1 MNQFK
6 KQIAKAAFIVMVVNS
21 CQTAQAT
28 DWNSWSSY
36 AREKVSRVC
45 NVLKKPKV
53 WGPLAAG
60 LGALLMWRSYRQVQE
75 VGQAIE
81 EAKSKLELTPKVDG
95 SINLDPGIVCT
106 SIEQYALGGDFYT
119 QMNIVRTFDTSGAG
133 EYIRNMERSIDRLKK
148 QTTNV
153 GPVASLVLQYTN
165 IITDTAKVCED
176 LQCRVNEWKA
186 GKDFVNN
193 AIAARYSKMNPI
205 TLFQRGQDEK
215 RAEEIRKL
223 RGY

>member
-1 MNQFK
+1 MNHVK
-6 KQIAKAAFIVMVVNS
+6 KQIAKAAFIIMVANS
-21 CQTAQAT
+21 CPISQAT
-28 DWNSWSSY
+28 DWNSWSLY
-36 AREKVSRVC
+36 ARNKVSKVWD
-45 NVLKKPKV
+45 VLKQPKV
-53 WGPLAAG
+53 LAPLATVVG
-60 LGALLMWRSYRQVQE
+60 GLLMWRSYKQVQE

-193 AIAARYSKMNPI
+193 ATAARWSKTNPI
-205 TLFQRGQDEK
+205 TLFVEGHNERRDK
-215 RAEEIRKL
+215 AIRKL
-223 RGY
+223 LS